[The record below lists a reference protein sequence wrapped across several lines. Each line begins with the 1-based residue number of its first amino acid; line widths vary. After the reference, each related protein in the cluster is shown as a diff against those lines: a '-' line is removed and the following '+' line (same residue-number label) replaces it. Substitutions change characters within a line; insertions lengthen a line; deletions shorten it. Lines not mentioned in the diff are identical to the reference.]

1 MYGQV
6 PFHDDN
12 IVALYDKICTQDL
25 VFPNEQNI
33 SSELKDLI
41 TKILVKGGLISDGI
55 LISIRHSNR
64 SKNDCSQTRMFEF
77 TFYFEKNVLKQ
88 CRYLFLDFGY

>member
-1 MYGQV
+1 MVYGQV

-25 VFPNEQNI
+25 VFPKELNT

-41 TKILVKGGLISDGI
+41 TKMLVKGGLISEGI
-55 LISIRHSNR
+55 VKSFGYSIRLPNQMNVH
-64 SKNDCSQTRMFEF
+64 QVWPFEISWH
-77 TFYFEKNVLKQ
+77 LKFF
-88 CRYLFLDFGY
+88 CGLTEYHKI

>member
-12 IVALYDKICTQDL
+12 IVGLYDKICTQDL

-41 TKILVKGGLISDGI
+41 TKMLVKGGLISKGI
-55 LISIRHSNR
+55 LISVFN
-64 SKNDCSQTRMFEF
+64 NT
-77 TFYFEKNVLKQ
+77 
-88 CRYLFLDFGY
+88 